1 MDSGLSHIL
10 VLGLLMA
17 TGLTAGV
24 LVSRFGL
31 PRVTAYVGAGV
42 IYSPSLLGGYL
53 GINVEAW
60 SEPVTTSAL
69 GIIAYLIGGSITIPQ
84 MRRMGKPIMGSAT
97 GGALGATLLVALAMF
112 FVTPELGENTALKFA
127 LALGAIAATT
137 DPAAV
142 VAVTHQYRARGP
154 VTSTLMGVVAV
165 DDVIG
170 IIIFSLML
178 MLTTGASLALSY
190 EAALI
195 EIFGSLLLGGILGLL
210 LAIAGSHVRQ
220 GGLRLPII
228 LATIFLAMGLS
239 EFWHLSPLL
248 TAMMLGFTARW
259 RLRAAGDRLF
269 APVDYLEEMVFVLFF
284 TIAGTH
290 FDLHIFYSYFG
301 LILIYFL
308 ARFLGKML
316 GAFVGASLAK
326 ASKQVRYW
334 QGPAL
339 TPQAGVAVGLALT
352 LVNQPGFEEIG
363 GILINIVVAAT
374 ILNEFFGPLAV
385 RFALFKAGEIDIKT
399 KRRKVKP

>member
-17 TGLTAGV
+17 TGLTAGI

-60 SEPVTTSAL
+60 SEPVTTAAL

-97 GGALGATLLVALAMF
+97 GGALGATLLVALAIF
-112 FVTPELGENTALKFA
+112 FVTPGLDENTALQFA

-210 LAIAGSHVRQ
+210 LAIAGHHVRQ

-269 APVDYLEEMVFVLFF
+269 APLDYSEEMVFVIFF

-290 FDLHIFYSYFG
+290 FDLHVFYSYFG

-308 ARFLGKML
+308 ARFLGKVI

-326 ASKQVRYW
+326 ASQQVRYW

-352 LVNQPGFEEIG
+352 LAHQPGFDEIG
-363 GILINIVVAAT
+363 GILINIVIAAT

-385 RFALFKAGEIDIKT
+385 RFALFKAGEIDIKI

>member
-17 TGLTAGV
+17 TGLTAGI

-60 SEPVTTSAL
+60 SEPVTTAAL

-84 MRRMGKPIMGSAT
+84 MRRMGKIIFGSAL
-97 GGALGATLLVALAMF
+97 GGALGAVLIVIAAIF
-112 FVTPELGENTALKFA
+112 PFAPEIGGSSPLQFT
-127 LALGAIAATT
+127 LALGAIASTT
-137 DPAAV
+137 APAATI
-142 VAVTHQYRARGP
+142 AVLHQYRAHGP
-154 VTSTLMGVVAV
+154 LSSTLLGVVAI
-165 DDVIG
+165 DDIIG

-178 MLTTGASLALSY
+178 MLTSGASLALSY

-195 EIFGSLLLGGILGLL
+195 EIFGSLLLGGILVLL
-210 LAIAGSHVRQ
+210 LAIAGRHVRQ

-239 EFWHLSPLL
+239 EFWDLSPLL

-269 APVDYLEEMVFVLFF
+269 APVDYFEEMVFVIFF

-290 FDLHIFYSYFG
+290 FDLHVFYSYFG

-308 ARFLGKML
+308 ARFIGKVI
-316 GAFVGASLAK
+316 GTFVGATLAK
-326 ASKQVRYW
+326 APKQVRYW

-352 LVNQPGFEEIG
+352 LTHHPGFEEIS
-363 GILINIVVAAT
+363 GILINIVVSAT

-385 RFALFKAGEIDIKT
+385 RFALFKAGEIDIET

>member
-31 PRVTAYVGAGV
+31 P
-42 IYSPSLLGGYL
+42 
-53 GINVEAW
+53 
-60 SEPVTTSAL
+60 L

-84 MRRMGKPIMGSAT
+84 MRRMGTIIFSSAL
-97 GGALGATLLVALAMF
+97 GGAIGAVLIVVAAIFPFAPEIGESGPLMF
-112 FVTPELGENTALKFA
+112 T
-127 LALGAIAATT
+127 LALGAIASTT
-137 DPAAV
+137 APAATI
-142 VAVTHQYRARGP
+142 AVLHQYRARGP
-154 VTSTLMGVVAV
+154 LSSTLLGVVAV
-165 DDVIG
+165 DDIIG

-210 LAIAGSHVRQ
+210 LAIAGRHVRQ

-228 LATIFLAMGLS
+228 LASIFLAMGLS

-269 APVDYLEEMVFVLFF
+269 APVDYFEEMVFVIFF

-290 FDLHIFYSYFG
+290 FDLHVFYSYFG

-308 ARFLGKML
+308 ARFLGKVI
-316 GAFVGASLAK
+316 GTYVGASLTK
-326 ASKQVRYW
+326 APKQVRYW
-334 QGPAL
+334 QGLAL

-352 LVNQPGFEEIG
+352 LLHQPGFEEIG

-374 ILNEFFGPLAV
+374 ILNEFFGPLAI
-385 RFALFKAGEIDIKT
+385 RFALFKAGEIDIET
-399 KRRKVKP
+399 KRRKVKS